1 MKVESQIFYNR
12 EEKLNYTLKK
22 LNISTKDIAQTLEI
36 STGLVSQIQHYYYG
50 KLRKIHLYALSN
62 AYNIPLEIFE
72 NETINS
78 AEQIDKILKH
88 SSVKEIFKPNPQLL
102 DKLLGKWYLYSY
114 PSNPN
119 LSEVWS
125 TETHI
130 YEDAMVL
137 DVHRNRG
144 LLYIGQNQS
153 IIIKESHNS
162 KNITTT
168 VFDNDRVTY
177 GNFPFSRIAKSNNF
191 NREIISFGFFS
202 RREIE
207 KNEAKEILGNIG
219 KVQLQMDYSVIERI
233 SGAIQMKG

>member
-1 MKVESQIFYNR
+1 MKVENQIFYNR

-50 KLRKIHLYALSN
+50 KLRKVHLYAICN
-62 AYNIPLEIFE
+62 AYNIPMDIFE
-72 NETINS
+72 DEEIDS
-78 AEQIDKILKH
+78 SEMIDKRLKQ
-88 SSVKEIFKPNPQLL
+88 SAVRDIFKQNHKLL
-102 DKLLGKWYLYSY
+102 DKLLGRWYLYSY

-125 TETHI
+125 TETYI
-130 YEDAMVL
+130 YEDSTVL
-137 DVHRNRG
+137 DVHKNRG

-191 NREIISFGFFS
+191 NREIVSFGFFS
-202 RREIE
+202 RRAIE
-207 KNEAKEILGNIG
+207 KNEAKDILGKIE

-233 SGAIQMKG
+233 SGSIEMKG